1 MATGSDTSAAAGE
14 RMHGAVGVYR
24 IGVLIDFP
32 NRPGYTDVFP
42 ETIGLAF
49 EEAREAGLLERPIEL
64 VIREV
69 VAQPFTD
76 GFPVIE
82 AYRELVEEAKV
93 LAVCGP
99 MSTDNA
105 LAVLPDVERTGVPTI
120 SICGSQD
127 FVGRAAF
134 NLSNGGMGDEPE
146 IVSGWLRRQGH
157 QRVAVLRD
165 YPSKIGEEYL
175 RYFRRAAANAGI
187 EVLLERG
194 VSQLAD
200 HGELTEAFRA
210 LKRVE
215 PDALVYWGIGGTL
228 SLLFREALAAA
239 DWDPPRIMSTAFV
252 GASCS
257 EERARAFDGW
267 RGLDQWDE
275 RNPFFERMWES
286 FRKRY
291 AREPIITSV
300 GTIGYDAGRALA
312 LAISRMPLATP
323 AGVREGLETVRRMS
337 SATGAPGTV
346 ISFGPE
352 DHRGF
357 KGADYLLVRRSQD
370 GRSVFEGTAPLS

>member
-1 MATGSDTSAAAGE
+1 MSGDTSAAAGE
-14 RMHGAVGVYR
+14 RRHGAVGPYR

-32 NRPGYTDVFP
+32 NRSGYTDMFP

-64 VIREV
+64 VVREV

-76 GFPVIE
+76 GFPVID
-82 AYRELVEEAKV
+82 AYRELVEQAKV

-105 LAVLPDVERTGVPTI
+105 LAVLPEVERSGVPTI

-146 IVSGWLRRQGH
+146 IVGAWLRGQGH
-157 QRVAVLRD
+157 RRVAVLRD
-165 YPSKIGEEYL
+165 SPSKIGEEYL
-175 RYFRRAAANAGI
+175 RYFRRAAGAAGI
-187 EVLLERG
+187 EILLERG

-200 HGELTEAFRA
+200 RGQLIEAFRA

-228 SLLFREALAAA
+228 SLLFRDALEAV
-239 DWDPPRIMSTAFV
+239 DWNPPRIMSTAFV

-257 EERARAFDGW
+257 EERALAFDGW

-275 RNPFFERMWES
+275 RNPFFQRMWES
-286 FRKRY
+286 FRKRRS
-291 AREPIITSV
+291 REPIVTSV
-300 GTIGYDAGRALA
+300 GTIGYDIARALA
-312 LAISRMPLATP
+312 IGISRMPIATP
-323 AGVREGLETVRRMS
+323 EGLRQGLETVRRMPA
-337 SATGAPGTV
+337 ATGAEGTV
-346 ISFGPE
+346 ISFGLE

-357 KGADYLLVRRSQD
+357 KGADYLLVRRSEG
-370 GRSVFEGTAPLS
+370 GRSVFESTAPLG